1 MPPKDSHRVSSVRLP
16 SSSADRTSS
25 RDGGRNS
32 RLSLSRT
39 SQVHRSG
46 RVRVDRTNEM
56 ISLANGPDPSAC
68 VAVLTHSLAAAS
80 PSSQS
85 KDDGGS
91 FALSSPTFEAL
102 NRVTLAYALARTG
115 QRDVAI
121 AQLERVARLIEL
133 DRGRTPYFAKVKK
146 RARLVVEKRS
156 LGTIRGINDEDDDD
170 DREGGTQMSAS

>member
-1 MPPKDSHRVSSVRLP
+1 
-16 SSSADRTSS
+16 
-25 RDGGRNS
+25 
-32 RLSLSRT
+32 
-39 SQVHRSG
+39 
-46 RVRVDRTNEM
+46 M

-91 FALSSPTFEAL
+91 FALSSRTFEAL

-170 DREGGTQMSAS
+170 DREGGTQMRPSTSQSPSTPTLDSELLVDLSELTIDAEDEAGQDEDAKMD